1 MGDPVKAFSFDAYQT
16 VELTAIGALMAK
28 ILTTFSKQV
37 GIYDRVHEN

>member
-1 MGDPVKAFSFDAYQT
+1 MRIRA
-16 VELTAIGALMAK
+16 VELIATGAPVAK